1 MEDEEALERA
11 CAAIEAASKEAEE
24 IQDEFGGHLLSDG
37 IVQELNQIF
46 GSSNSHECGVDPR
59 LWEEAAAKGVP
70 LGLVG
75 QGLAGVMEKGGGRAL
90 MAADVF
96 LGVLLAPG
104 CPIYSFFSP
113 LAFLALTRCLRNSCR
128 RSGEGAENRSSAE
141 RPRARKGQKKKGRRA
156 GKDGINNN
164 DGDGDGDDLNGF
176 DEGEAGQEQGQRGG
190 SVVSVEDLMGVLCR
204 LEKVIS
210 VLQLKDYP
218 ESLKGLIE
226 LLVQIPHL
234 ICDLL
239 GEDAEG
245 CQRVAKGRK
254 TTAARS
260 SSSPPSVSSVC
271 FRMMEKVLQ
280 PGHGD
285 SAATGAAL
293 LKALS
298 PSILLAQAGGSTQQR
313 TQIRQSVLE
322 FVTIKMA
329 GMKCQ
334 AVRRAVVA
342 MPKYLSVKAP
352 EKTDARA
359 MAVEAIL
366 MIVKALGAR
375 EQRQFSKFVA
385 KLSRGK
391 PRFRLMAVDLAVA
404 LLGGLPDPL
413 GLKGDDVDEDEHH
426 SMEERFED
434 ADCDAL
440 QEQDADAENEAD
452 KEVQDGD
459 RNAAVEEAQS
469 SCQKDQG
476 SAQVDSNAETGKAN
490 TPASDNLWWG
500 VRCLEALLHRCSDKV
515 PAIRARALTNMAQA
529 LELLSADLR
538 HRLRLQALMG
548 FRIATNKTVH
558 ELNAQPS
565 NINECFTPGQETPS
579 LGDQTPSPE
588 LDADGPGPT
597 PITPAASHRDLGF
610 LLRRRCLDDK
620 AAVRKAALILMTKS
634 TALLGKPPDDTML
647 QAMGAACSDPM
658 VSIKKAALFA
668 LSEVLKNFPTQGVI
682 SEWLQ
687 SVPPLVMDNES
698 SIQEECLNLF
708 QELVLDRI
716 SSVAA
721 QNASGRRLK
730 FSDMSSSQGP
740 DQEMGTLFPQG
751 VLPLLE
757 GISDGNVASCVK
769 RICTMLGKKGRLK
782 GGIALALQNIITT
795 SESVALKYSIP
806 IEKWTAPPGAW
817 MLLSEVSAF
826 TPKAVGWKFLCHHWQ
841 LLDKTEQNNEAPQG
855 TPYNTPVKQGMDN
868 NFEETEAM
876 SVGWAADRVFL
887 LQTISNVAVELTPDA
902 AAELAHDL
910 LKRLEAFNMH
920 PTEVGAHVKAL
931 ITLCKRQA
939 ATSEEGTHIIV
950 VWVDEL
956 LAKSEEILDEYIS
969 QFSNAEKNDSFK
981 TPQPTSK
988 TRSRTKKKSKSKSS
1002 DLSSLSIQVVTAI
1015 FTVGALVLV
1024 CPTAKLGRLVTLLQ
1038 AVVTS
1043 KGSSAGGTKHGRISL
1058 LPKQV
1063 APAVYT
1069 QSWVTLGKIC
1079 LADDKLAKSCI
1090 PLFVQELEITDS
1102 PAVRNNIMVAMTDF
1116 CVRYTALV
1124 DGCIAK
1130 LTKSLRDSCELVRRQ
1145 AFILLA
1151 RLLQRDYVKWK
1162 GMLFHR
1168 FLLALVDESEK
1179 IRQLADFLFGSIL
1192 KTKAPLLA
1200 YNSFVEAIFILN
1212 DCHVH
1217 ASHIEALQTSEVERH
1232 LFSLRGNN
1240 EVVCLKRMH
1249 IYVSLLKQMQP
1260 EHLLATSAKLC
1271 AEILASAADGLLDLD
1286 DFASQ
1291 CVLQDALQILACK
1304 EIRIQGNRTAAGVA
1318 ENMELEEES
1327 GAAAFAA
1334 SKGRVV
1340 TQIAKK
1346 NLVQNAIPIFIE
1358 LKRLLESKNSHL
1370 TGCLMDCLRMLLKE
1384 YKSEIDEILV
1394 ADKQLQKELLY
1405 DIQKYEAMKTKSKVA
1420 EAVVTVQ
1427 DSAPHNVPAKKNDNL
1442 GGNLPTTSQ
1451 NNGSVRSERPPKTP
1465 ASVNRINKG
1474 SNKDKENADIHDAHK
1489 TVRTSAMKRKTFFS
1503 PVVEKSVTGKVKW
1516 LDQTSGH
1523 NLRTPEVPTRTPRV
1537 ASSRGQVGCTSNV
1550 LRSAK
1555 ETVLSPNNISVS
1567 RRHKI
1572 ASAVADVTAAQTV
1585 SAVLREVATG
1595 SSTPLHSMSI
1605 PRLKPSV
1612 PSTMKARVGSAENS
1626 TGLASLLDSEGQ
1638 EGLQSIQ
1645 RRQMFN
1651 DIDD

>member
-1 MEDEEALERA
+1 
-11 CAAIEAASKEAEE
+11 
-24 IQDEFGGHLLSDG
+24 
-37 IVQELNQIF
+37 
-46 GSSNSHECGVDPR
+46 
-59 LWEEAAAKGVP
+59 
-70 LGLVG
+70 
-75 QGLAGVMEKGGGRAL
+75 
-90 MAADVF
+90 
-96 LGVLLAPG
+96 
-104 CPIYSFFSP
+104 
-113 LAFLALTRCLRNSCR
+113 
-128 RSGEGAENRSSAE
+128 
-141 RPRARKGQKKKGRRA
+141 
-156 GKDGINNN
+156 
-164 DGDGDGDDLNGF
+164 
-176 DEGEAGQEQGQRGG
+176 
-190 SVVSVEDLMGVLCR
+190 
-204 LEKVIS
+204 
-210 VLQLKDYP
+210 
-218 ESLKGLIE
+218 
-226 LLVQIPHL
+226 
-234 ICDLL
+234 
-239 GEDAEG
+239 
-245 CQRVAKGRK
+245 
-254 TTAARS
+254 
-260 SSSPPSVSSVC
+260 
-271 FRMMEKVLQ
+271 
-280 PGHGD
+280 
-285 SAATGAAL
+285 
-293 LKALS
+293 
-298 PSILLAQAGGSTQQR
+298 
-313 TQIRQSVLE
+313 
-322 FVTIKMA
+322 
-329 GMKCQ
+329 MKCQ

-359 MAVEAIL
+359 ITVEAIL
-366 MIVKALGAR
+366 MVVKALGSR
-375 EQRQFSKFVA
+375 EQREFSKFVA

-413 GLKGDDVDEDEHH
+413 GLNREDLDEDDHC
-426 SMEERFED
+426 SMEERFKD
-434 ADCDAL
+434 ADCDAS
-440 QEQDADAENEAD
+440 QEQDGDAEDEVD
-452 KEVQDGD
+452 KEAQEGD
-459 RNAAVEEAQS
+459 RNTAAEEAQS
-469 SCQKDQG
+469 SCQKGQG
-476 SAQVDSNAETGKAN
+476 SAQVDSNAETGKENMQTA
-490 TPASDNLWWG
+490 DNLWWG

-548 FRIATNKTVH
+548 FRVATTKTVH

-565 NINECFTPGQETPS
+565 NINECFTPEQETPS
-579 LGDQTPSPE
+579 LGGQTPSPE
-588 LDADGPGPT
+588 SDADGPGPT
-597 PITPAASHRDLGF
+597 PITPGASHRDLGF
-610 LLRRRCLDDK
+610 LLRRRCMDDK

-647 QAMGAACSDPM
+647 QAMGASCSDPM
-658 VSIKKAALFA
+658 VSIKKAALLA
-668 LSEVLKNFPTQGVI
+668 LSEVLKNFPTQKVI

-708 QELVLDRI
+708 QVLVLDRI

-740 DQEMGTLFPQG
+740 EQEMDTLFPQG
-751 VLPLLE
+751 VLPLLK

-782 GGIALALQNIITT
+782 AGIALALQNIITT
-795 SESVALKYSIP
+795 SESVSLKYSVP
-806 IEKWTAPPGAW
+806 LEKWTAPPGAW

-841 LLDKTEQNNEAPQG
+841 LLDKTDQNNEVPQG

-868 NFEETEAM
+868 NFKETEAM

-887 LQTISNVAVELTPDA
+887 LQTISNVAVELSPDA

-910 LKRLEAFNMH
+910 LQRLEAFNMH

-939 ATSEEGTHIIV
+939 ATSEEGTHIIA
-950 VWVDEL
+950 VWVDQL

-969 QFSNAEKNDSFK
+969 QFSNADKNDSFK

-988 TRSRTKKKSKSKSS
+988 TRSRTKKKGKSKSS
-1002 DLSSLSIQVVTAI
+1002 DFSSLSIQVVTAI

-1038 AVVTS
+1038 AMVTS
-1043 KGSSAGGTKHGRISL
+1043 KGSSAGGEKHGRISL

-1069 QSWVTLGKIC
+1069 QAWVTLGKIC

-1217 ASHIEALQTSEVERH
+1217 ASHIEALQTSESERH

-1240 EVVCLKRMH
+1240 EAVCLKRMH

-1304 EIRIQGNRTAAGVA
+1304 EIRIQGNRAAGGVA

-1370 TGCLMDCLRMLLKE
+1370 TGCLMDCLRMILKE

-1427 DSAPHNVPAKKNDNL
+1427 DSATLNVPSKKNDNL
-1442 GGNLPTTSQ
+1442 GSNLPTTSQ

-1465 ASVNRINKG
+1465 ASVNRVRKG
-1474 SNKDKENADIHDAHK
+1474 SNGDKENADIHDAHN
-1489 TVRTSAMKRKTFFS
+1489 TVRPSAMKRKTFLS
-1503 PVVEKSVTGKVKW
+1503 PGVEKSLAGKVKW
-1516 LDQTSGH
+1516 LDQASGH
-1523 NLRTPEVPTRTPRV
+1523 NLRTPEVPMKTPRV
-1537 ASSRGQVGCTSNV
+1537 ASSRGQAGCTSNA

-1555 ETVLSPNNISVS
+1555 GTVLSPNNIPVS

-1572 ASAVADVTAAQTV
+1572 ASAVADVAAAQTV

-1612 PSTMKARVGSAENS
+1612 PSTMKARAGSAENS
-1626 TGLASLLDSEGQ
+1626 TGLAGLLDSEGQ
-1638 EGLQSIQ
+1638 EGLQSIR
-1645 RRQMFN
+1645 RRQTFN